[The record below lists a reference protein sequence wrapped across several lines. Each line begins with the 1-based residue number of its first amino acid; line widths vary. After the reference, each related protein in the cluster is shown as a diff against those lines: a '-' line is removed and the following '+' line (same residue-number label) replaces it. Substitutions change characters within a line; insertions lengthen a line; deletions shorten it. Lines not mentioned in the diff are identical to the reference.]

1 MWEHLRFRGATVEA
15 RTEAGRFTV
24 DYLDLN
30 DPSLVDQREG
40 TIHLIDLCLSAI
52 RDAESIIKQI
62 GMLYGRGE
70 ISLQIHD
77 REIVVANTAIAKSQ
91 QSLRQLTPA

>member
-30 DPSLVDQREG
+30 DPNDDGR
-40 TIHLIDLCLSAI
+40 I
-52 RDAESIIKQI
+52 RGSEI
-62 GMLYGRGE
+62 
-70 ISLQIHD
+70 ISLLTYKAPNGNYSHAVLEQTD
-77 REIVVANTAIAKSQ
+77 IADDLHA
-91 QSLRQLTPA
+91 LRAEH